1 MQCYN
6 RKSLLH
12 IEMHLP
18 EKNRAFKS
26 PHELRILFTRTWLV
40 LYDWIDFSA
49 NLLKKNHCYQ
59 NPIDMPFIDSQSRD
73 MARGY
78 RSSAFSDVIRFQ
90 RNLCNF
96 NAVDFQKQVIK
107 PSHFTTWYR
116 PKMFNGSSDLF
127 ESYLHK
133 KYAMRRKKERQFYN
147 FNLETTIFHC
157 DASFYFLSQ

>member
-18 EKNRAFKS
+18 EKQGS
-26 PHELRILFTRTWLV
+26 QITTRIADYIHTNVIGSIRM
-40 LYDWIDFSA
+40 DWFDFSA
-49 NLLKKNHCYQ
+49 NFLKKNYCYP

-127 ESYLHK
+127 ESYL
-133 KYAMRRKKERQFYN
+133 RKKNMKCVGKKRDN
-147 FNLETTIFHC
+147 STI
-157 DASFYFLSQ
+157 ST